1 MRQVKFIKPYGFAED
16 GIRTTAFAAGQT
28 VLVSGSCADSA
39 IQAGAAVEVVEAA
52 PVAPEAKAVSA
63 APENKAKGRPADKAR
78 G

>member
-16 GIRTTAFAAGQT
+16 GIRATIFEAGQT

-39 IQAGAAVEVVEAA
+39 IQAGAAVEVGQAA
-52 PVAPEAKAVSA
+52 PVVPEAKAVSA
-63 APENKAKGRPADKAR
+63 APENKAKGRPMNKAR